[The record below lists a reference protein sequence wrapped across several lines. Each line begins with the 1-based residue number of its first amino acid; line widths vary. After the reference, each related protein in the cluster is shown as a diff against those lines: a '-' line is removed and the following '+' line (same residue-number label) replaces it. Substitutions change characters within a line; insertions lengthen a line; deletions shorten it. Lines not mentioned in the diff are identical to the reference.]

1 MAASDA
7 AADLASATEYTTLAV
22 ADSAADVQ
30 ESHPNAETDAAD
42 KPVLSKNQQKKLA
55 KKER

>member
-1 MAASDA
+1 MAASNA
-7 AADLASATEYTTLAV
+7 TADLASATNDTTLAV
-22 ADSAADVQ
+22 ANSAADVQ
-30 ESHPNAETDAAD
+30 DPHANAESDAAD